1 MKKKKAPKFYNDKLY
16 EKQAG
21 ASIRVES
28 DNLIWPHTDP
38 LNPDESPQVNFTS
51 QTERNKE
58 AYQGHL
64 LYGTGLVSFR
74 PEVSTM
80 SHIEGSSRQAHLHTE
95 RESEQITPTPPKKN
109 NSHLIRYTFN
119 RRKESNRLNDPIQ
132 QLREILNLKLYT
144 KENF

>member
-74 PEVSTM
+74 LEVSTM
-80 SHIEGSSRQAHLHTE
+80 SHIEGSSRQAHLHAE
-95 RESEQITPTPPKKN
+95 REWTNHTYPPPPSQKKILTWSGIHLKVEKKVTDLMIQY
-109 NSHLIRYTFN
+109 NS
-119 RRKESNRLNDPIQ
+119 
-132 QLREILNLKLYT
+132 
-144 KENF
+144 

>member
-95 RESEQITPTPPKKN
+95 RERTNHTYPPPPPASQKKIILTWSGIHLTEEKKVTDLMIQY
-109 NSHLIRYTFN
+109 NS
-119 RRKESNRLNDPIQ
+119 
-132 QLREILNLKLYT
+132 
-144 KENF
+144 

>member
-80 SHIEGSSRQAHLHTE
+80 SHIEGSSRQPISIQ
-95 RESEQITPTPPKKN
+95 RESEQITPPPPKK
-109 NSHLIRYTFN
+109 NSHLIRYTFK

-144 KENF
+144 EENF

>member
-1 MKKKKAPKFYNDKLY
+1 MNKKKAPKFCNDKLY

-80 SHIEGSSRQAHLHTE
+80 SHIVGSSRQPISIQRDRTNHTSQPPPLKKILTWSGIHLKE
-95 RESEQITPTPPKKN
+95 EKKVTDLMIQY
-109 NSHLIRYTFN
+109 NS
-119 RRKESNRLNDPIQ
+119 
-132 QLREILNLKLYT
+132 
-144 KENF
+144 

>member
-95 RESEQITPTPPKKN
+95 REWTNHTYPPPSQKK
-109 NSHLIRYTFN
+109 
-119 RRKESNRLNDPIQ
+119 
-132 QLREILNLKLYT
+132 
-144 KENF
+144 

>member
-21 ASIRVES
+21 ASICVES

-95 RESEQITPTPPKKN
+95 REWTNHTYPPQKKIILTWSGIHLTEEKKVTDLMIQY
-109 NSHLIRYTFN
+109 NS
-119 RRKESNRLNDPIQ
+119 
-132 QLREILNLKLYT
+132 
-144 KENF
+144 

>member
-80 SHIEGSSRQAHLHTE
+80 SHIEGSSRQPISIQ
-95 RESEQITPTPPKKN
+95 RESEQITPPPPPKKKF
-109 NSHLIRYTFN
+109 SPDQVYI
-119 RRKESNRLNDPIQ
+119 
-132 QLREILNLKLYT
+132 
-144 KENF
+144 

>member
-80 SHIEGSSRQAHLHTE
+80 SHIEGSSRQPISIQ
-95 RESEQITPTPPKKN
+95 RESEQITPTPPSQKKIILTWSGIHLTEEKKVTDLMIQY
-109 NSHLIRYTFN
+109 NS
-119 RRKESNRLNDPIQ
+119 
-132 QLREILNLKLYT
+132 
-144 KENF
+144 

>member
-80 SHIEGSSRQAHLHTE
+80 SHIEGSSRQPISIQ
-95 RESEQITPTPPKKN
+95 RESEQNHPPPPKKK
-109 NSHLIRYTFN
+109 SHRIRYTFN

>member
-1 MKKKKAPKFYNDKLY
+1 MKKKKAPKFCNDKLY

-74 PEVSTM
+74 LEVSTM
-80 SHIEGSSRQAHLHTE
+80 SHIEGSSRQPISIQ
-95 RESEQITPTPPKKN
+95 RESEQITPTPPKK
-109 NSHLIRYTFN
+109 
-119 RRKESNRLNDPIQ
+119 K
-132 QLREILNLKLYT
+132 
-144 KENF
+144 

>member
-80 SHIEGSSRQAHLHTE
+80 SHIEGSSTQPISIQ
-95 RESEQITPTPPKKN
+95 RESEQITPPPKKKILTWSGIHLKEEKKVTDLMIQY
-109 NSHLIRYTFN
+109 NS
-119 RRKESNRLNDPIQ
+119 
-132 QLREILNLKLYT
+132 
-144 KENF
+144 

>member
-1 MKKKKAPKFYNDKLY
+1 MKKKKAPKFCNDKLY

-80 SHIEGSSRQAHLHTE
+80 SHIEGSSRQPISIQ
-95 RESEQITPTPPKKN
+95 RESEQITPPPQKK
-109 NSHLIRYTFN
+109 NSHLIRYTFK

-144 KENF
+144 EENF

>member
-95 RESEQITPTPPKKN
+95 REWTNHTYPPKN
-109 NSHLIRYTFN
+109 
-119 RRKESNRLNDPIQ
+119 KEFSPDQVYI
-132 QLREILNLKLYT
+132 
-144 KENF
+144 